1 MGCTVHFSSPVRTGR
16 ASGKSEREERA
27 GRASGKSEQAKR
39 VGADLSIAYAALP
52 DEEVP
57 LEPVSL
63 SSLSELISSLLS
75 NRPDAQ
81 ALRHAAVTIP
91 CVHLIFPIVAST
103 PSTGKKSLII
113 YLISSSELGEESNP
127 FRSIDGAA
135 DSVGMIGGEEE
146 DELEVKTS
154 WR

>member
-1 MGCTVHFSSPVRTGR
+1 MRRFPMRKFLSSR
-16 ASGKSEREERA
+16 
-27 GRASGKSEQAKR
+27 
-39 VGADLSIAYAALP
+39 
-52 DEEVP
+52 
-57 LEPVSL
+57 SL
-63 SSLSELISSLLS
+63 SSLSELISSLLG

-127 FRSIDGAA
+127 FRSIDGA